1 MRLTL
6 RTLLAYLDN
15 ILEPNDRSNLE
26 EKIKESEFA
35 RSLMERIQRVS
46 VQSDLG
52 APPVAGR
59 GVGRDASSVAEYLD
73 NTMAPEQIQEFERIC
88 LESDIHLAEVT
99 CCHNVLTIVL
109 GQPAKVSAVLRE
121 RMYRLNEGTVIGL
134 PEELNDQPED
144 ERELAEEPP
153 ELPMSTA
160 AESALASGPAESAA
174 TDIRK
179 PSPKTPSVQDQP
191 EPSSDSRF
199 WIAMALT
206 AVIAAALMGVLLK
219 VFDRPSAD
227 RAPTTVGEFA
237 KKDQDA
243 APSDVS
249 PPQASPDNGEA
260 ATSPLDNPPPL
271 DDTPPATDAAAPPK
285 TAADDAADAPPTVD
299 DVPAVDAPPPT
310 DAVAADSAPAASAE
324 PAAAATEPEP
334 MAVEQPMADAPED
347 TAPKDVVPDTAEP
360 PGGDAL
366 AKANGAVEPPLA
378 ATDESAAT
386 DADETTA
393 TDPPASAPVIVG
405 RLLSHDQVL
414 LRTDAAMDVLTR
426 LPAQSPLNIGDR
438 LISLPAFRPMIS
450 ATSTTIELEGGSS
463 IELMGVDAGRVPQV
477 AIHYGQ
483 VIIRS
488 LATPNTRLRLRL
500 GQQAGTLAFDT
511 ADSAVGIEV
520 RPYLTAGSD
529 PENSPPTH
537 AVDLYVVQGKVTWKT
552 PQSQQSHEAPARVM
566 LSRHPFEPSGGDA
579 QPDWLKRSTLTALDK
594 RGITEIEQRL
604 RPDRSVTLS
613 LSELAEHRR
622 WEIRRLALRGCAHVA
637 YFDPLVKALR
647 DKDVYAQWYDLF
659 VPQLTA
665 AVARGPAIAAKV
677 RKTFEK
683 TRGES
688 APELYRML
696 WGYSREDLIAGG
708 EAKKLVGYL
717 DHEELDF
724 RVLSFGNLRQLTE
737 LGLNYRPQD
746 NQLQRKQSVQRWAKK
761 ADKDEIVPLTTARPD
776 AG

>member
-1 MRLTL
+1 
-6 RTLLAYLDN
+6 
-15 ILEPNDRSNLE
+15 
-26 EKIKESEFA
+26 
-35 RSLMERIQRVS
+35 
-46 VQSDLG
+46 
-52 APPVAGR
+52 
-59 GVGRDASSVAEYLD
+59 
-73 NTMAPEQIQEFERIC
+73 
-88 LESDIHLAEVT
+88 
-99 CCHNVLTIVL
+99 
-109 GQPAKVSAVLRE
+109 
-121 RMYRLNEGTVIGL
+121 
-134 PEELNDQPED
+134 
-144 ERELAEEPP
+144 
-153 ELPMSTA
+153 
-160 AESALASGPAESAA
+160 
-174 TDIRK
+174 
-179 PSPKTPSVQDQP
+179 
-191 EPSSDSRF
+191 
-199 WIAMALT
+199 MALT
-206 AVIAAALMGVLLK
+206 AVIAAALTGVLIMAI
-219 VFDRPSAD
+219 DRPSAD
-227 RAPTTVGEFA
+227 SDPTKVDEIS

-243 APSDVS
+243 AASDVTS
-249 PPQASPDNGEA
+249 PQAAENGAA
-260 ATSPLDNPPPL
+260 ATSPLDNLPPL

-285 TAADDAADAPPTVD
+285 TAANDTADAPPTVD
-299 DVPAVDAPPPT
+299 DVPAVDAPPPADALTPASPPT
-310 DAVAADSAPAASAE
+310 DSAE
-324 PAAAATEPEP
+324 PAAAVTEP
-334 MAVEQPMADAPED
+334 APMADPPQDTAPED
-347 TAPKDVVPDTAEP
+347 VVTDPTEP
-360 PGGDAL
+360 PGGDVL
-366 AKANGAVEPPLA
+366 AKADVAVEPPPA
-378 ATDESAAT
+378 ATDEAPET
-386 DADETTA
+386 DAGETTA
-393 TDPPASAPVIVG
+393 TDAAAAAPVIAG

-463 IELMGVDAGRVPQV
+463 IELVSVDAGRVPEI

-488 LATPNTRLRLRL
+488 LATANTRLRLRL
-500 GQQAGTLAFDT
+500 GRQAGTLVFDT

-537 AVDLYVVQGKVTWKT
+537 AVDLYVVQGKVTWET
-552 PQSQQSHEAPARVM
+552 SESQQSHEAPARVM
-566 LSRHPFEPSGGDA
+566 LSPHPFEPSGGDA

-637 YFDPLVKALR
+637 YFEPLVKALR
-647 DKDVYAQWYDLF
+647 DQEVYSRWYTVF
-659 VPQLTA
+659 VPQLNA
-665 AVARGPAIAAKV
+665 AVARGPAIAARV

-708 EAKKLVGYL
+708 QARKLVEYL
-717 DHEELDF
+717 DHDELDF
-724 RVLSFGNLRQLTE
+724 RVLSFANLQQITG
-737 LGLNYRPQD
+737 LGMNYRPED

-761 ADKDEIVPLTTARPD
+761 ADKDQIVPRTTARPD